1 MSVSTTFP
9 PSLREDR
16 QPNVADA
23 GALVLEV
30 LGDEACRHILG
41 ETGAEPM
48 TANELADICDLSV
61 STTYRKLSRLKESGL
76 LEERLRMCRSGKHTR
91 EYVRRFD
98 GVRVSVGVETGFTPS
113 VMVAE

>member
-1 MSVSTTFP
+1 MSISTSLP

-16 QPNVADA
+16 QPSIDDA

-30 LGDEACRHILG
+30 LGDEGCRTILG
-41 ETGAEPM
+41 ETGAAPM
-48 TANELADICDLSV
+48 TANELAELCDLSV

-76 LEERLRMCRSGKHTR
+76 LEERLRMRRSGKHTR

-98 GVRVSVGVETGFTPS
+98 GIRVSVGVENGFTPS
-113 VMVAE
+113 VMVSE